1 MEKWDILNGDG
12 EKTYK
17 TAVRGRTILSAGEYH
32 LVVHIWVL
40 SPDGRFLIQR
50 RSRFKKL
57 MPGEWAATGGAAISG
72 EDSFAAASR
81 ELKEELG
88 IKSDK
93 DTLKFV
99 KRIKKRNSFV
109 DVWMITVDIPDYK
122 IKLQKS
128 EVEKVK
134 WVTKE
139 QLKSMISDGTFHD
152 YGRYYWSVV
161 FNLDKAESSRLVPEG
176 V

>member
-1 MEKWDILNGDG
+1 MEKWDILNSNG
-12 EKTYK
+12 EKTCK

-32 LVVHIWVL
+32 LVVHIWIM
-40 SPDGRFLIQR
+40 SNDGKFLIQR

-72 EDSFAAASR
+72 EDSFTAASR

-88 IKSDK
+88 ISSNK

-99 KRIKKRNSFV
+99 KRIKRRNSFV
-109 DVWMITVDIPDYK
+109 DVWMMVADIPDNQ

-128 EVEKVK
+128 EVEKVQ
-134 WVTKE
+134 WVTKDA
-139 QLKSMISDGTFHD
+139 LKNMISDGSFHD
-152 YGRYYWSVV
+152 YGRFYWSVV
-161 FNLDKAESSRLVPEG
+161 FGLDKEECRIPEG